1 MNITVRFG
9 LFPLVRGAE
18 RVGTQRLAAKSFVKL
33 DQKGVCITDSVTLRL
48 SPCPAYLPLALQF
61 IRNRRLLGELFL
73 HLTLSS
79 L

>member
-33 DQKGVCITDSVTLRL
+33 DQKGVCSTDSVTLHL

-61 IRNRRLLGELFL
+61 ISNRHLLGELFL